1 MGSENGPNKSQIE
14 ALYASIVG
22 TSSDAIISKNL
33 DGIIQTW
40 NRGAENIFGWTA
52 DEIIG
57 KSLTMIIPDHL
68 LQEEVEIIAK
78 LRRKE
83 TIDQYETIRRTKDGR
98 LINISVTVSPIMDEN
113 GVVIGGSKIARDITD
128 QFLMNKERAILAAIV
143 SSSDDAIISKD
154 LEGKVQTWNQSA
166 ERIFGY
172 TAAEMI
178 GKPIALLVPP
188 EIPSEEPFILAK
200 IKRGERVDHY
210 ETIRQAKDG
219 RRIDISLS
227 ISPIRD
233 ANGTIIG
240 ASKIARDITE
250 QKSIKRKAERLEELN
265 RMKSAFFSTM
275 SHEIRSPLG
284 GIIGLA
290 DILTTEEGM
299 PEEAKELAGDIL
311 EASQTLYKVLNE
323 LLDFS
328 KLEAGKIALESQPFS
343 PRELINEVIRVANP
357 ERLNRGLDLRSIIDP
372 DVPETLIG
380 DELRVR
386 QVLMNLA
393 TNAIKFSEQGAVY
406 IAVNVI
412 ESKHQKNSKHAT
424 ETKQSKDDSST
435 SECIDFDANKIT
447 LEFKVIDTGIGMS
460 EDTLERLFQPFVQA
474 DASTTRLFGGT
485 GLGLSI
491 SKSYVDLMDGEI
503 GVNSEPGK
511 GSTFWFR
518 VPFQTYKNGV
528 TKSHDTIDN
537 AAI

>member
-412 ESKHQKNSKHAT
+412 ESKHQKNSKDAT
-424 ETKQSKDDSST
+424 EIKQSKDDSST